1 MAPIIRGNWLW
12 LSDFKEYIRRTSSL
26 KTLGRFVDAKKLPV
40 INWKL
45 ATNPV
50 LPQLAS
56 AVFWSSPHSGRRSSA
71 GGRWVSWAS
80 GFDRGNPRGVQ
91 GKMMENDGTWWKDVG
106 KSGKMNGKWMENEWN
121 MANIWPTSSNV
132 GNPKLFQK
140 TQILSDGKTAHRGAL
155 AWTVFRSTYLGFAH
169 RPRNRF
175 HRWFMMIPLVW
186 RIEDI
191 KIHVNSDLQW
201 FQIQQ

>member
-1 MAPIIRGNWLW
+1 
-12 LSDFKEYIRRTSSL
+12 
-26 KTLGRFVDAKKLPV
+26 
-40 INWKL
+40 
-45 ATNPV
+45 
-50 LPQLAS
+50 
-56 AVFWSSPHSGRRSSA
+56 
-71 GGRWVSWAS
+71 
-80 GFDRGNPRGVQ
+80 
-91 GKMMENDGTWWKDVG
+91 MMEDDGTWWKDVG
-106 KSGKMNGKWMENEWN
+106 TSGK
-121 MANIWPTSSNV
+121 MANIWPTSSKV

-191 KIHVNSDLQW
+191 KIHFNSDLQW